1 MTPIQ
6 RIFEHLVNSDLV
18 FKRQVFLNIVQL
30 RIQIFS
36 ILLNVKLQETNVFIN
51 EFEAIV
57 KLSDVSFGLLNLVN
71 LTS

>member
-57 KLSDVSFGLLNLVN
+57 KLSDVSFGLSNLVN